1 MSTNAEI
8 RETLRDKSLF
18 KEFTNQ
24 EMDEFIDLLDR
35 HEAGAGE
42 TIVKQDDLGDCM
54 FIVVKGRARVV
65 HHQDG
70 HFVEL
75 AVLKAAISLA
85 NSRSWTTARVRR
97 TCRRS
102 TTACC
107 CASTSARSPR
117 WPASIPPLRSSSSSP
132 SAASSVDSPAANQ
145 PTLHRLAALSRF
157 AGRIEGEGF
166 S

>member
-42 TIVKQDDLGDCM
+42 TIVKQDELGDCM

-75 AVLKAAISLA
+75 AVLKAGDFFGELLLVDHGPRSADVQALDHCMLLRIDLGAISALA
-85 NSRSWTTARVRR
+85 GVYPTAAFKFLV
-97 TCRRS
+97 
-102 TTACC
+102 A
-107 CASTSARSPR
+107 
-117 WPASIPPLRSSSSSP
+117 I
-132 SAASSVDSPAANQ
+132 
-145 PTLHRLAALSRF
+145 
-157 AGRIEGEGF
+157 GRILVDRLRQTNQRYIDSLLFPLAGKD
-166 S
+166 